1 MESVVFDLSKS
12 RRIRKRGS
20 LPEIFQGINGMLF
33 HRRGLTDRRSSMY
46 NNFSMF

>member
-20 LPEIFQGINGMLF
+20 LPELFHGLEGMLF
-33 HRRGLTDRRSSMY
+33 HRRGGGIIVDRRNSM
-46 NNFSMF
+46 